1 MPQELLPILPPIVQR
16 ECVDGSGPKIRPACS
31 PVFRLTCSLIAPG
44 WQRTVRRSES
54 TSPIQV
60 MYFDVSI
67 TTARLTVS
75 PDRLVP
81 PPRLTIGA
89 PNSAHARC
97 VATTSSTD
105 LGTTTPSGTW
115 RKFDE
120 SLAYS
125 AREPASKRT
134 SPRTLFSRRRL
145 RWPTSTVATSFL
157 VPPGPACTRP
167 GTFAVAVMP
176 AVYPWSV

>member
-1 MPQELLPILPPIVQR
+1 MPHELLPTLPPIVQR
-16 ECVDGSGPKIRPACS
+16 ECEEGSGPKMSPACS
-31 PVFRLTCSLIAPG
+31 PVLMFTRSLIAPG
-44 WQRTVRRSES
+44 WQRTVRCSMS
-54 TSPIQV
+54 TSPIQD

-97 VATTSSTD
+97 VATTSSAV
-105 LGTTTPSGTW
+105 LGSTTPSGTW

-120 SLAYS
+120 SLAYM
-125 AREPASKRT
+125 ARVPASKRT
-134 SPRTLFSRRRL
+134 
-145 RWPTSTVATSFL
+145 
-157 VPPGPACTRP
+157 
-167 GTFAVAVMP
+167 
-176 AVYPWSV
+176 